1 MADKAIIMN
10 NNWYE
15 IKGELAF
22 IPLRG
27 ARGAGKTAIV
37 LASDI
42 PRIAEHST
50 KWSAADEYGRAQAQS
65 RALKKKVLLHRV
77 LVGEDNIA
85 KGEEVDHIDRNP
97 LNNLPSNLRLVTK
110 STNNRNQRIRGATRS
125 RGVDFRKHAGKY
137 RARIQLPSNK
147 EKHLGYFST
156 EEAAAAA
163 YRKPFEE
170 LYPDEVAAVFAEG
183 VKEGVRQEEARGPK
197 QMTINHY
204 YANVQT

>member
-27 ARGAGKTAIV
+27 ASGAGKTAIV

-50 KWSAADEYGRAQAQS
+50 KWSAADEYGRAQAHS
-65 RALKKKVLLHRV
+65 KLLKKKVLLHRV

-85 KGEEVDHIDRNP
+85 EGMEVDHIDRNV
-97 LNNLPSNLRLVTK
+97 LNNLPSNLRIVSK
-110 STNNRNQRIRGATRS
+110 STNQRNKRVAGALAS
-125 RGVDFRKHAGKY
+125 RGVGFHKRDGKF
-137 RARIQLPSNK
+137 RARIRLPSKK
-147 EKHLGYFST
+147 EKYLGYFAT

-163 YRKPFEE
+163 YRKAFEE